1 MDGLSA
7 AAILAIGL
15 PVMSIHFFAIA
26 MAKALRSYSRSLL
39 EVRCLERG
47 HPDRADDVAHLDQR
61 TERSAETLAVLT
73 GLLLSALVGMGVGRL
88 ASPPRLEWMLLLVL
102 TVGFLG
108 YVLAGSLGKIFAE
121 PIIDATWPA
130 SGFIRAIALP
140 LTFGLRQ
147 VEWFVEWI
155 AGRSEVPHRPASVE
169 VEIPSEEEIPDD
181 TEPDL
186 PESARELL
194 QHAVE
199 LTRTDVSAIMT
210 PRPLIASLPSTV
222 SAEAA
227 AATFRQTGLSRIPIF
242 GSNHDDIVGILYLKD
257 LFARMTEVKS
267 WPAVNPRKLVRPAY
281 FVPETKNAF
290 ELLEELRTQRRQIAV
305 VLDEY
310 GGVAGLVTLEDLLEE
325 LVGTIDDEH
334 DIPTPDDPIRELG
347 PSRYEVERDPSG
359 GGAQRAAESAPPDRW
374 RIPHGRR
381 PGLARPRPRPRA
393 RRYVQCQRRP
403 VPGRRSRRPPHPPA
417 PPRTPGR
424 RTGADGILSSSHGR
438 PRFIARSTPAPP
450 NRILD

>member
-1 MDGLSA
+1 M
-7 AAILAIGL
+7 
-15 PVMSIHFFAIA
+15 
-26 MAKALRSYSRSLL
+26 
-39 EVRCLERG
+39 
-47 HPDRADDVAHLDQR
+47 AHLDQR

-88 ASPPRLEWMLLLVL
+88 GSPPRLEWMILLVL
-102 TVGFLG
+102 GVGFLG

-121 PIIDATWPA
+121 PIIEATWPA

-169 VEIPSEEEIPDD
+169 VEIPGEEEIPDD

-199 LTRTDVSAIMT
+199 LTRTDVSEIMT

-310 GGVAGLVTLEDLLEE
+310 GGVAGIVTLEDLLEE

-347 PSRYEVERDPSG
+347 PSRYEVNATLPVEALNERLNLHLPTDG
-359 GGAQRAAESAPPDRW
+359 EFLTVG
-374 RIPHGRR
+374 
-381 PGLARPRPRPRA
+381 GLALHALGRVPEPGDTFSVNGVLFQVVEVADHRI
-393 RRYVQCQRRP
+393 RRLLVELQDAAA
-403 VPGRRSRRPPHPPA
+403 V
-417 PPRTPGR
+417 RT
-424 RTGADGILSSSHGR
+424 AS
-438 PRFIARSTPAPP
+438 
-450 NRILD
+450 